1 MKYRDYAQKCTEAVL
16 KAKKLQ
22 IRKQAIEL
30 DEIKQEKIKTM
41 EFLESRR
48 RQDEDTYLKPILKKF
63 EKQKQIM
70 PDGLTEYKE
79 ALIEAFHAFYSDLGT
94 LTAQDLLKE
103 YMYCKHILKDV
114 SKSVDKPAECLFEY
128 FLKTEDV
135 LSASTF
141 LRCRSGSEFTDEF
154 DERLEQ
160 YLIHITQHPEPLKVS
175 GFDCIKADCITA
187 YGEYKDDIIKLLRVC
202 GQIDFKTKPEGYK
215 GIYYSEQTK
224 ELMARAVIGEFGKL
238 CHHLY
243 YDMPYG
249 FGICD
254 SDRRMLMAAHDKGYE
269 DAKSVE
275 KLDKERSL

>member
-1 MKYRDYAQKCTEAVL
+1 MKYREYAQKCTEAIL

-22 IRKQAIEL
+22 IHKQAIEL
-30 DEIKQEKIKTM
+30 DEIKQEKITTM

-48 RQDEDTYLKPILKKF
+48 IQDEDTYLKPILKKF
-63 EKQKQIM
+63 EKQNQIM
-70 PDGLTEYKE
+70 SVGLTEYKE
-79 ALIEAFHAFYSDLGT
+79 ALIEAFCAFEAGLGT
-94 LTAQDLLKE
+94 LSAQDLLKE

-128 FLKTEDV
+128 FLKTEDI

-141 LRCRSGSEFTDEF
+141 LKCRSGSEFTDEF
-154 DERLEQ
+154 DEHLEK
-160 YLIHITQHPEPLKVS
+160 YLIHITQHPEPLKSSEV
-175 GFDCIKADCITA
+175 DCIDTECITG
-187 YGEYKDDIIKLLRVC
+187 YGEYYDDIIKLFKVC

-215 GIYYSEQTK
+215 KNYYSEQTK
-224 ELMARAVIGEFGKL
+224 ELIARASIGEFGKL

-254 SDRRMLMAAHDKGYE
+254 SDRRTLMWAHDKGYE
-269 DAKSVE
+269 VAQSIE
-275 KLDKERSL
+275 KLEKEMSS